1 MTITRR
7 AFVAGSIGAAI
18 AGRTASAAAPRWIDV
33 HLHTIGGAKRQFDEA
48 AERAVAEM
56 DARGIRKAVV
66 FPPPFPRTG
75 GPAFDY
81 TDYLPAL
88 KPYLD
93 RFGFLAG
100 GGTLNPTIQEHGPPA
115 RVTPAVRQSFVDL
128 ANRMLDAGAVG
139 FGEIA
144 VLHFSLVPSHSFEE
158 VPVEHPLLY
167 ALVEVAG
174 TRRAVID
181 LHMDPVIADAMRT
194 PPNLKVPPNPPT
206 LKANVAGFEK
216 LLAHDRNARIVWA
229 HGGSDFTG
237 NMTPALIGW
246 LMDAH
251 PNLYMS
257 LRPVPPGASAANP
270 FNLRFYNLT
279 VGAKGIDAGW
289 LALLKRHPTRFVMGA
304 DAFILSSS
312 VLPEGPLAALGRGN
326 EGRFTAA
333 HRLLSLLPADL
344 AQKIGTDNAV
354 RLYKL

>member
-1 MTITRR
+1 MNLSRR
-7 AFVAGSIGAAI
+7 EFVAGSLGAAVVCT
-18 AGRTASAAAPRWIDV
+18 TARAAAPSWIDV
-33 HLHTIGGAKRQFDEA
+33 HLHTVGGPKRQFGEA
-48 AERAVAEM
+48 IERTVAEL

-66 FPPPFPRTG
+66 FPPPFPRAG

-88 KPYLD
+88 KSHPG

-100 GGTLNPTIQEHGPPA
+100 GGILNPMIQEHATPA
-115 RVTPAVRQSFVDL
+115 SVTRAVRQRFVDL

-158 VPVEHPLLY
+158 VPVDHPLFY

-174 TRRAVID
+174 SRQAVID
-181 LHMDPVIADAMRT
+181 LHMDPVLVDATRT

-206 LKANVAGFEK
+206 LNANIPGFEK
-216 LLAHDRNARIVWA
+216 LLAHERKTRIVWA

-237 NMTPALIGW
+237 NMTPALIGR

-257 LRPVPPGASAANP
+257 LRPVPSGASATNP
-270 FNLRFYNLT
+270 FNLRFYNLIMSP
-279 VGAKGIDAGW
+279 KGIDEAW
-289 LALLKRHPTRFVMGA
+289 LDVLKRHPDRFVMGA
-304 DAFILSSS
+304 DAFIVSSS
-312 VLPEGPLAALGRGN
+312 VLAESPLATLGKGN
-326 EGRFTAA
+326 NGRFSAA
-333 HRLLSLLPADL
+333 NRLMSLLSADL
-344 AQKIGTDNAV
+344 AQKIGVDNAV